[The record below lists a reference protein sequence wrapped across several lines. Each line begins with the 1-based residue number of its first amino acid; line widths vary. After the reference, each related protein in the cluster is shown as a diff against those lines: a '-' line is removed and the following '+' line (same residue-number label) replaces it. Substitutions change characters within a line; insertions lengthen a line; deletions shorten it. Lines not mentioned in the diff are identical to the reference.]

1 MGKIIKKSFC
11 LLLSCFLF
19 VTTFGLPTLTVLAE
33 SDTSE
38 VSEVV
43 PEGTFKEQNTTSLS
57 NYVSK
62 SANGSIN
69 SDQGKVTLS
78 KLGGDHHAIAD
89 LDVMYKS
96 FVYEADVVLKDY
108 ETGGAVGL
116 SLYRNKDNVTQDGWF
131 GANYIL
137 DEGRMRFFRVNAA
150 AGLVDNGADI
160 KGLDGSNHLRLE
172 VNEKGEYQY
181 TISNAIQEQ
190 TISGTID
197 GWYGA
202 YLGLLTFNAE
212 AEFSNVK
219 VTNLSGETPLYF
231 NAEQTNVSNTNGDH
245 GVYLEAL
252 KGRLLKNFSFE
263 TDARV
268 TGNVGEGSGALL
280 LGYDE
285 SNPTSL
291 WTGINFHKNA
301 NVTKIFGS
309 QTEAHDHSAD
319 DFDMDNNIHL
329 YVSVN
334 DAGDVVYRAIDSD
347 GTVNQGTSKISNW
360 NGAYLGLLTFSS
372 EVNFYNTRVVN
383 FDGGLDNT
391 GSLFVSDLSGLQA
404 KSGNWSTDYNGLKG
418 SIDSDGDAILLSDTT
433 AGDCVY
439 ETDVKF
445 NEKRGAASL
454 IIHSDSDDMSNRHM
468 YVANLNGQTG
478 EARLF
483 KFEQSRGANGVYN
496 NATLDLANSK
506 VISLNDK
513 NEYHLKVVSIGKHF
527 VYYINGE
534 LVINTADYTADS
546 VSAETVKAHHGQNDA
561 ILEGKMGLMTWNGN
575 VSYQNVKVT
584 TIDDSNT
591 PQLDNLTI
599 ANASK
604 DIDKQI
610 AFMKGQYVYLGY
622 VKNNVGSVSLNAV
635 SHNGSKVTVTNAIG
649 EECDINNLP
658 VSLGENIYTLE
669 VRNGNAKVVYKVQ
682 LHRCQPD
689 ATYYNEDYRGQY
701 HYSVKDGWGN
711 DPNGMVYYKGVYHLF
726 YQFYDAPTWG
736 PMHWGHATSK
746 DLIHWEE
753 QPIALYPDEYGTM
766 YSGCAV
772 IADHDTAPG
781 VFAQGEEGIVLLI
794 TTNGTNGGDGQ
805 RIIMA
810 YSKDGKTWQKKEDAK
825 VILDWTEDDSDTL
838 TEHKSAFRDPKVF
851 RYDNKWFMVVAGGPL
866 RIYSSDNLI
875 DWSLESAYRDLH
887 TECPDLYPIQYS
899 ESDGTIT
906 TKWVLDRGGRYY
918 KVGDFRKVDG
928 KYRYIP
934 DNNYVAAWYKDE
946 DPNDLNRVTNYKG
959 DSSWE
964 NGTLV
969 DGIMNFGSDYY
980 AAMTYYVQDFGT
992 KDNVTVPRLIAIN
1005 WMNTWD
1011 DYCTVV
1017 ANKTGNEVFNGT
1029 YNLQVELGL
1038 VKDENGNYLLKQT
1051 PIKEYESL
1059 RQAANF
1065 DGTVEVTPDNTLF
1078 DDFNQSS
1085 YEIVANFKPKAGTS
1099 EVGFNVRVGDGQ
1111 KTVVKYNFDTETISI
1126 DRSQSG
1132 ILLSSKF
1139 AQVHSQNNVTKNAD
1153 GSIDLHLYV
1162 DRSSV
1167 EVYSANDTVSG
1178 ADQIFPNATS
1188 NGLQVF
1194 SVGGNATADIAIY
1207 PLATIWDKETPS
1219 EPTAINA
1226 NKKNLDMYVGDQETV
1241 SVWASPV
1248 DFVGDV
1254 DLQATC
1260 DNDDVVGVA
1269 MEKDKVM
1276 ITAKAKGKATI
1287 TVTSKKYPNLSTT
1300 IDVNVRNNNF
1310 NTNIKDFVNVNGNW
1324 YIDDEELIVSNTGA
1338 NDIYMGN
1345 EAMHQP
1351 GYIVEADMKFTKGLI
1366 NLFIA
1371 SSSTNPFADGGAYSV
1386 QLDGDVVRLFRF
1398 GVDGDIASTATGIAM
1413 NDGNYHHVKVIKS
1426 ANKIAV
1432 LIDGTEVCSKELDAS
1447 TLASYFTK
1455 NAYVGLG
1462 LWDGDLS
1469 VKNFIVT
1476 QDADYSKV
1484 DAAIAS
1490 QPNNLSDYVQDSV
1503 DALKDAIA
1511 AVVKDKDI
1519 TEQDVVDAYAQA
1531 ILDAIKALQYKPADY
1546 TKVDEAKAKVPSDL
1560 SSYTEESVKALE
1572 DALNAVEADKNITE
1586 QTTVDAYAEAIEKAL
1601 NSLTYKPADYTKV
1614 DEAKA
1619 KVPSDL
1625 SSYTEESV
1633 KALEDALNAVEANK
1647 NITEQATVDAYADA
1661 INKAIEG
1668 LVKKII
1674 SYKVIEGEGET
1685 FVKESEKDISIRI
1698 DHEYTENV
1706 KVEVD
1711 DQKVDK
1717 VHYKVTKGS
1726 TIITFDDM
1734 YLNTLAVGTHHV
1746 KVTFEDGI
1754 ATTTLVIKEQ
1764 TKDDKK
1770 ENETPVKDDNKKN
1783 DSTSNNQET
1792 VKSTVKAENKQDVK
1806 KVKTG
1811 DDENIIG
1818 IALLLL
1824 GSLVVLTYI
1833 RKKKI
1838 E

>member
-1 MGKIIKKSFC
+1 MGRIIKKSFC
-11 LLLSCFLF
+11 LLLSCFLS
-19 VTTFGLPTLTVLAE
+19 VTTLGLPTLTVLAD

-62 SANGSIN
+62 SENGSIT

-78 KLGGDHHAIAD
+78 KLEGDHHAIAD
-89 LDVMYKS
+89 SDVMYKS
-96 FVYEADVVLKDY
+96 FVYEADVVLKEH

-131 GANYIL
+131 GANYIS
-137 DEGRMRFFRVNAA
+137 DEGRMRFFRVNVNAA
-150 AGLVDNGADI
+150 AGLVDNGANI
-160 KGLDGSNHLRLE
+160 EGLDGSNHLRLE

-181 TISNAIQEQ
+181 TISNAKQEQ

-268 TGNVGEGSGALL
+268 TGNEGEGSGALL
-280 LGYDE
+280 LGYDK
-285 SNPTSL
+285 SNPTSS

-301 NVTKIFGS
+301 NVTKIFGF
-309 QTEAHDHSAD
+309 QTEAHDHNAD
-319 DFDMDNNIHL
+319 DFDMNNNIHL

-347 GTVNQGTSKISNW
+347 GTVKQGTSKISKW

-391 GSLFVSDLSGLQA
+391 DSLFVSDLSGLQA
-404 KSGNWSTDYNGLKG
+404 KSGNWSIDNNGLKG

-496 NATLDLANSK
+496 NAALDLANSK

-546 VSAETVKAHHGQNDA
+546 VSEETVKAHHGQNDA

-584 TIDDSNT
+584 TIDGRNT

-622 VKNNVGSVSLNAV
+622 VKNNVESVSLNAV
-635 SHNGSKVTVTNAIG
+635 SHNGSKVTVTNASG

-711 DPNGMVYYKGVYHLF
+711 DPNGMVYYNGVYHLF

-772 IADHDTAPG
+772 IANHDTAPD

-794 TTNGTNGGDGQ
+794 TANGTNGGDGQ

-838 TEHKSAFRDPKVF
+838 AEHKSAFRDPKVF

-899 ESDGTIT
+899 ESDGTKT

-1011 DYCTVV
+1011 DYCRDV
-1017 ANKTGNEVFNGT
+1017 ANKTGNKVFNGT

-1038 VKDENGNYLLKQT
+1038 VKDKNGNYLLKQT
-1051 PIKEYESL
+1051 PIKEYEKL
-1059 RQAANF
+1059 RQAAIF
-1065 DGTVEVTPDNTLF
+1065 DGKKVKVTPDNTLF
-1078 DDFNQSS
+1078 NDFNQSS
-1085 YEIVANFKPKAGTS
+1085 YEIVANFKPEPGTS

-1111 KTVVKYNFDTETISI
+1111 KTVVKYNFDTGTISI

-1132 ILLSSKF
+1132 TLLSDKF

-1207 PLATIWDKETPS
+1207 PLATIW
-1219 EPTAINA
+1219 NA
-1226 NKKNLDMYVGDQETV
+1226 DYTK
-1241 SVWASPV
+1241 V
-1248 DFVGDV
+1248 D
-1254 DLQATC
+1254 
-1260 DNDDVVGVA
+1260 
-1269 MEKDKVM
+1269 E
-1276 ITAKAKGKATI
+1276 AKAKVPSDLSNYTEESVKALEDAL
-1287 TVTSKKYPNLSTT
+1287 N
-1300 IDVNVRNNNF
+1300 
-1310 NTNIKDFVNVNGNW
+1310 
-1324 YIDDEELIVSNTGA
+1324 A
-1338 NDIYMGN
+1338 
-1345 EAMHQP
+1345 
-1351 GYIVEADMKFTKGLI
+1351 VEAD
-1366 NLFIA
+1366 
-1371 SSSTNPFADGGAYSV
+1371 
-1386 QLDGDVVRLFRF
+1386 
-1398 GVDGDIASTATGIAM
+1398 
-1413 NDGNYHHVKVIKS
+1413 
-1426 ANKIAV
+1426 
-1432 LIDGTEVCSKELDAS
+1432 
-1447 TLASYFTK
+1447 K
-1455 NAYVGLG
+1455 N
-1462 LWDGDLS
+1462 
-1469 VKNFIVT
+1469 I
-1476 QDADYSKV
+1476 
-1484 DAAIAS
+1484 
-1490 QPNNLSDYVQDSV
+1490 P
-1503 DALKDAIA
+1503 
-1511 AVVKDKDI
+1511 
-1519 TEQDVVDAYAQA
+1519 EQTTVDAYAQA
-1531 ILDAIKALQYKPADY
+1531 ILDAIKALQYKLADY

-1560 SSYTEESVKALE
+1560 SNYTEESVKALE

-1633 KALEDALNAVEANK
+1633 KALEDALNAVEADK
-1647 NITEQATVDAYADA
+1647 NITEQSTVDAYADA

-1668 LVKKII
+1668 LVKKNIT
-1674 SYKVIEGEGET
+1674 YQVIEGNDST
-1685 FVKESEKDISIRI
+1685 YEKGSNQSFSIRI
-1698 DHEYTENV
+1698 NHDFTDQVRVEIDG
-1706 KVEVD
+1706 VEVAKD
-1711 DQKVDK
+1711 NYQISA
-1717 VHYKVTKGS
+1717 GS
-1726 TIITFDDM
+1726 TIITFVND
-1734 YLNTLAVGTHHV
+1734 YLDTLSVGKHTV
-1746 KVTFEDGI
+1746 KVYFDDGS
-1754 ATTTLVIKEQ
+1754 ATTSLTIKEKQ
-1764 TKDDKK
+1764 TTT
-1770 ENETPVKDDNKKN
+1770 TPSNTN
-1783 DSTSNNQET
+1783 DSTNIGTGDTTNLTGLFSLLMLAT
-1792 VKSTVKAENKQDVK
+1792 ACGFVVLKKKAE
-1806 KVKTG
+1806 
-1811 DDENIIG
+1811 
-1818 IALLLL
+1818 
-1824 GSLVVLTYI
+1824 
-1833 RKKKI
+1833 
-1838 E
+1838 

>member
-1 MGKIIKKSFC
+1 MGRIIKKSFC
-11 LLLSCFLF
+11 LLLSCFLS
-19 VTTFGLPTLTVLAE
+19 VTTFGLPTLTVLAD

-69 SDQGKVTLS
+69 SNQGKVTLS

-96 FVYEADVVLKDY
+96 FVYEADVVLKDH

-137 DEGRMRFFRVNAA
+137 DEGCMRFFRVNAA
-150 AGLVDNGADI
+150 AGLVDNKTNI
-160 KGLDGSNHLRLE
+160 EGLDGDRNHLRLE

-181 TISNAIQEQ
+181 TISNAKQEQ

-245 GVYLEAL
+245 GVYLKAL

-391 GSLFVSDLSGLQA
+391 GSLFVSDLSGLQE
-404 KSGNWSTDYNGLKG
+404 KSGNWSIDYNGLKG

-496 NATLDLANSK
+496 NAALDLANSK

-599 ANASK
+599 ANASE

-622 VKNNVGSVSLNAV
+622 VKNNVESVSLNAV

-649 EECDINNLP
+649 EKCDINNLP

-682 LHRCQPD
+682 LYRCQPD

-711 DPNGMVYYKGVYHLF
+711 DPNGMVYYNGVYHLF
-726 YQFYDAPTWG
+726 YQFYDASTWG
-736 PMHWGHATSK
+736 PMHWGHATST

-772 IADHDTAPG
+772 IADHDTAPD

-794 TTNGTNGGDGQ
+794 TANGTNGGDGQ

-838 TEHKSAFRDPKVF
+838 AEHKSAFRDPKVF

-866 RIYSSDNLI
+866 RIYSSDDLI
-875 DWSLESAYRDLH
+875 HWSLESAYRDLH

-1011 DYCTVV
+1011 DYCRDV

-1038 VKDENGNYLLKQT
+1038 VKDKNGNYLLKQT

-1065 DGTVEVTPDNTLF
+1065 DGKVEVTPDNTLF

-1207 PLATIWDKETPS
+1207 PLATIWNKETPS

-1226 NKKNLDMYVGDQETV
+1226 NKKNLDMYVGDQKTV

-1269 MEKDKVM
+1269 MEKDKVK

-1300 IDVNVRNNNF
+1300 IDVNVRNNKF

-1386 QLDGDVVRLFRF
+1386 QLNGDVVRLFRF

-1426 ANKIAV
+1426 ANKITV

-1455 NAYVGLG
+1455 DAYVGLG

-1476 QDADYSKV
+1476 QDADY
-1484 DAAIAS
+1484 
-1490 QPNNLSDYVQDSV
+1490 
-1503 DALKDAIA
+1503 
-1511 AVVKDKDI
+1511 
-1519 TEQDVVDAYAQA
+1519 
-1531 ILDAIKALQYKPADY
+1531 

-1560 SSYTEESVKALE
+1560 NNYTEESVKALE

-1586 QTTVDAYAEAIEKAL
+1586 QTTVDAYADAITKAISEL
-1601 NSLTYKPADYTKV
+1601 KYKPADYTKV
-1614 DEAKA
+1614 NEAKS
-1619 KVPSDL
+1619 KVPNDL
-1625 SSYTEESV
+1625 SIYTDESV
-1633 KALEDALNAVEANK
+1633 ETLKNALNAVKYDK
-1647 NITEQATVDAYADA
+1647 NITEQDIVDEYAMN
-1661 INKAIEG
+1661 INKA
-1668 LVKKII
+1668 L
-1674 SYKVIEGEGET
+1674 
-1685 FVKESEKDISIRI
+1685 EKL
-1698 DHEYTENV
+1698 
-1706 KVEVD
+1706 K
-1711 DQKVDK
+1711 
-1717 VHYKVTKGS
+1717 
-1726 TIITFDDM
+1726 
-1734 YLNTLAVGTHHV
+1734 
-1746 KVTFEDGI
+1746 
-1754 ATTTLVIKEQ
+1754 
-1764 TKDDKK
+1764 KK
-1770 ENETPVKDDNKKN
+1770 EI
-1783 DSTSNNQET
+1783 TSIDKTQR
-1792 VKSTVKAENKQDVK
+1792 KQI
-1806 KVKTG
+1806 KTG
-1811 DDENIIG
+1811 DSTNFIGLAGLMILSMFGYII
-1818 IALLLL
+1818 LKKED
-1824 GSLVVLTYI
+1824 I
-1833 RKKKI
+1833 R
-1838 E
+1838 

>member
-19 VTTFGLPTLTVLAE
+19 VTTFGLPTLTVLAD

-57 NYVSK
+57 KYVSK

-96 FVYEADVVLKDY
+96 FVYEADVVLKDH

-150 AGLVDNGADI
+150 AELVDNGAEI

-285 SNPTSL
+285 SNPTSS

-347 GTVNQGTSKISNW
+347 GTVKQGTSKISKW

-391 GSLFVSDLSGLQA
+391 GSLFVSNLSGLQA
-404 KSGNWSTDYNGLKG
+404 KSGNWRIDNNGLKG

-483 KFEQSRGANGVYN
+483 KFEQSRGAKGVYN
-496 NATLDLANSK
+496 NAALDLANSK

-584 TIDDSNT
+584 TIDGRNT

-622 VKNNVGSVSLNAV
+622 VKNNVESVSLNAV

-682 LHRCQPD
+682 LYRCQPD

-711 DPNGMVYYKGVYHLF
+711 DPNGMVYYNGVYHLF

-772 IADHDTAPG
+772 IANHDTAPD

-794 TTNGTNGGDGQ
+794 TANGTNGGDGQ

-838 TEHKSAFRDPKVF
+838 AEHKSAFRDPKVF

-899 ESDGTIT
+899 ESDGTKT

-946 DPNDLNRVTNYKG
+946 VPNDLNRVTNYKG

-1011 DYCTVV
+1011 DYCRDV

-1038 VKDENGNYLLKQT
+1038 VKDKNGNYLLKQT

-1065 DGTVEVTPDNTLF
+1065 DGKVEVTPDNTLF

-1207 PLATIWDKETPS
+1207 PLATIW
-1219 EPTAINA
+1219 N
-1226 NKKNLDMYVGDQETV
+1226 
-1241 SVWASPV
+1241 
-1248 DFVGDV
+1248 
-1254 DLQATC
+1254 
-1260 DNDDVVGVA
+1260 
-1269 MEKDKVM
+1269 
-1276 ITAKAKGKATI
+1276 
-1287 TVTSKKYPNLSTT
+1287 
-1300 IDVNVRNNNF
+1300 
-1310 NTNIKDFVNVNGNW
+1310 
-1324 YIDDEELIVSNTGA
+1324 
-1338 NDIYMGN
+1338 
-1345 EAMHQP
+1345 
-1351 GYIVEADMKFTKGLI
+1351 
-1366 NLFIA
+1366 
-1371 SSSTNPFADGGAYSV
+1371 
-1386 QLDGDVVRLFRF
+1386 
-1398 GVDGDIASTATGIAM
+1398 
-1413 NDGNYHHVKVIKS
+1413 
-1426 ANKIAV
+1426 
-1432 LIDGTEVCSKELDAS
+1432 
-1447 TLASYFTK
+1447 
-1455 NAYVGLG
+1455 
-1462 LWDGDLS
+1462 
-1469 VKNFIVT
+1469 
-1476 QDADYSKV
+1476 
-1484 DAAIAS
+1484 
-1490 QPNNLSDYVQDSV
+1490 
-1503 DALKDAIA
+1503 
-1511 AVVKDKDI
+1511 
-1519 TEQDVVDAYAQA
+1519 
-1531 ILDAIKALQYKPADY
+1531 ADY

-1560 SSYTEESVKALE
+1560 SNYTEESVKALE

-1586 QTTVDAYAEAIEKAL
+1586 QTTVDAYAKAIEKAL

-1625 SSYTEESV
+1625 SNYTEESV
-1633 KALEDALNAVEANK
+1633 KALEDALNAVEADK

-1668 LVKKII
+1668 LVKKNI

-1685 FVKESEKDISIRI
+1685 FVKESGKDISIRI

-1711 DQKVDK
+1711 DQEVDK

-1811 DDENIIG
+1811 DNENIIG

-1824 GSLVVLTYI
+1824 GSLVVLTHI

>member
-1 MGKIIKKSFC
+1 MGRIIKKSFC
-11 LLLSCFLF
+11 LLLSCFLS
-19 VTTFGLPTLTVLAE
+19 VTTLGLPTLTVLAD

-62 SANGSIN
+62 SANESIDSN
-69 SDQGKVTLS
+69 QGKVTLF
-78 KLGGDHHAIAD
+78 KLEGDHHAIAD
-89 LDVMYKS
+89 SDVMYKS

-108 ETGGAVGL
+108 GTGGAVGL

-137 DEGRMRFFRVNAA
+137 DEGLMRFFRVNAA
-150 AGLVDNGADI
+150 AGLVDNKTNI
-160 KGLDGSNHLRLE
+160 EGLDGSNHLRLE

-181 TISNAIQEQ
+181 TISNAKQEQ

-268 TGNVGEGSGALL
+268 TGNEGEGSGALL

-291 WTGINFHKNA
+291 WTGINFHKKA

-309 QTEAHDHSAD
+309 QTEAHDHNVD

-360 NGAYLGLLTFSS
+360 KGAYLGLLTFSS

-391 GSLFVSDLSGLQA
+391 DSLFVSDLSGLQA
-404 KSGNWSTDYNGLKG
+404 KSGNWSIDNNGLKG

-496 NATLDLANSK
+496 NAALDLANSK

-622 VKNNVGSVSLNAV
+622 VKNNVESVSLNAV

-682 LHRCQPD
+682 LYRCQPD

-711 DPNGMVYYKGVYHLF
+711 DPNGMVYYNGVYHLF
-726 YQFYDAPTWG
+726 YQFYDSPTWG
-736 PMHWGHATSK
+736 PMHWGHATST
-746 DLIHWEE
+746 DLIHWKE

-772 IADHDTAPG
+772 IADHKTAPD

-794 TTNGTNGGDGQ
+794 TANGTNGGDGQ

-838 TEHKSAFRDPKVF
+838 AEHKSAFRDPKVF

-899 ESDGTIT
+899 ESDGTKT

-964 NGTLV
+964 KDTLV

-1011 DYCTVV
+1011 DYCRDV

-1051 PIKEYESL
+1051 PIKEYEKL

-1065 DGTVEVTPDNTLF
+1065 DGKVEVTPDNTLF

-1111 KTVVKYNFDTETISI
+1111 KTVVKYNFDTKTISI

-1132 ILLSSKF
+1132 TLLSDKF
-1139 AQVHSQNNVTKNAD
+1139 AQVHSQNNVTENAD

-1194 SVGGNATADIAIY
+1194 SVGGNVTADIAIY
-1207 PLATIWDKETPS
+1207 PLATIW
-1219 EPTAINA
+1219 N
-1226 NKKNLDMYVGDQETV
+1226 
-1241 SVWASPV
+1241 
-1248 DFVGDV
+1248 
-1254 DLQATC
+1254 
-1260 DNDDVVGVA
+1260 
-1269 MEKDKVM
+1269 
-1276 ITAKAKGKATI
+1276 
-1287 TVTSKKYPNLSTT
+1287 
-1300 IDVNVRNNNF
+1300 
-1310 NTNIKDFVNVNGNW
+1310 
-1324 YIDDEELIVSNTGA
+1324 
-1338 NDIYMGN
+1338 
-1345 EAMHQP
+1345 
-1351 GYIVEADMKFTKGLI
+1351 
-1366 NLFIA
+1366 
-1371 SSSTNPFADGGAYSV
+1371 
-1386 QLDGDVVRLFRF
+1386 
-1398 GVDGDIASTATGIAM
+1398 
-1413 NDGNYHHVKVIKS
+1413 
-1426 ANKIAV
+1426 
-1432 LIDGTEVCSKELDAS
+1432 
-1447 TLASYFTK
+1447 
-1455 NAYVGLG
+1455 
-1462 LWDGDLS
+1462 
-1469 VKNFIVT
+1469 
-1476 QDADYSKV
+1476 
-1484 DAAIAS
+1484 
-1490 QPNNLSDYVQDSV
+1490 
-1503 DALKDAIA
+1503 
-1511 AVVKDKDI
+1511 
-1519 TEQDVVDAYAQA
+1519 
-1531 ILDAIKALQYKPADY
+1531 ADY

-1560 SSYTEESVKALE
+1560 SNYTEESVKALE

-1633 KALEDALNAVEANK
+1633 KALEDALNAVEADK
-1647 NITEQATVDAYADA
+1647 NITEQSTVDAYADA

-1668 LVKKII
+1668 LVKKNIT
-1674 SYKVIEGEGET
+1674 YQVIEGNDST
-1685 FVKESEKDISIRI
+1685 YEKGSNQSFSIRI
-1698 DHEYTENV
+1698 NHDFTDQVRVEIDG
-1706 KVEVD
+1706 VEVAKD
-1711 DQKVDK
+1711 NYQISA
-1717 VHYKVTKGS
+1717 GS
-1726 TIITFDDM
+1726 TIITFVND
-1734 YLNTLAVGTHHV
+1734 YLDTLSVGKHTV
-1746 KVTFEDGI
+1746 KVYFDDGS
-1754 ATTTLVIKEQ
+1754 ATTSLTIKEKQ
-1764 TKDDKK
+1764 TTT
-1770 ENETPVKDDNKKN
+1770 TPSNTN
-1783 DSTSNNQET
+1783 DSTNIGTGDTTNLTGLFSLLMLAT
-1792 VKSTVKAENKQDVK
+1792 ACGFVVLKKKAE
-1806 KVKTG
+1806 
-1811 DDENIIG
+1811 
-1818 IALLLL
+1818 
-1824 GSLVVLTYI
+1824 
-1833 RKKKI
+1833 
-1838 E
+1838 

>member
-19 VTTFGLPTLTVLAE
+19 VTTFGLPTLTVLAD

-57 NYVSK
+57 KYVSK

-96 FVYEADVVLKDY
+96 FVYEADVVLKDH

-150 AGLVDNGADI
+150 AELVDNGAEI

-285 SNPTSL
+285 SNPTSS

-347 GTVNQGTSKISNW
+347 GTVKQGTSKISKW

-391 GSLFVSDLSGLQA
+391 GSLFVSNLSGLQA
-404 KSGNWSTDYNGLKG
+404 KSGNWRIDNNGLKG

-483 KFEQSRGANGVYN
+483 KFEQSRGAKGVYN
-496 NATLDLANSK
+496 NAALDLANSK

-584 TIDDSNT
+584 TIDGRNT

-622 VKNNVGSVSLNAV
+622 VKNNVESVSLNAV

-682 LHRCQPD
+682 LYRCQPD

-711 DPNGMVYYKGVYHLF
+711 DPNGMVYYNGVYHLF

-772 IADHDTAPG
+772 IANHDTAPD

-794 TTNGTNGGDGQ
+794 TANGTNGGDGQ

-838 TEHKSAFRDPKVF
+838 AEHKSAFRDPKVF

-899 ESDGTIT
+899 ESDGTKT

-946 DPNDLNRVTNYKG
+946 VPNDLNRVTNYKG

-1011 DYCTVV
+1011 DYCRDV

-1038 VKDENGNYLLKQT
+1038 VKDKNGNYLLKQT

-1065 DGTVEVTPDNTLF
+1065 DGKVEVTPDNTLF

-1207 PLATIWDKETPS
+1207 PLATIW
-1219 EPTAINA
+1219 NA
-1226 NKKNLDMYVGDQETV
+1226 DYTK
-1241 SVWASPV
+1241 V
-1248 DFVGDV
+1248 D
-1254 DLQATC
+1254 
-1260 DNDDVVGVA
+1260 
-1269 MEKDKVM
+1269 E
-1276 ITAKAKGKATI
+1276 AKAKVPSDLSNYTEESVKALEDAL
-1287 TVTSKKYPNLSTT
+1287 N
-1300 IDVNVRNNNF
+1300 
-1310 NTNIKDFVNVNGNW
+1310 
-1324 YIDDEELIVSNTGA
+1324 A
-1338 NDIYMGN
+1338 
-1345 EAMHQP
+1345 
-1351 GYIVEADMKFTKGLI
+1351 VEAD
-1366 NLFIA
+1366 
-1371 SSSTNPFADGGAYSV
+1371 
-1386 QLDGDVVRLFRF
+1386 
-1398 GVDGDIASTATGIAM
+1398 
-1413 NDGNYHHVKVIKS
+1413 
-1426 ANKIAV
+1426 
-1432 LIDGTEVCSKELDAS
+1432 
-1447 TLASYFTK
+1447 K
-1455 NAYVGLG
+1455 N
-1462 LWDGDLS
+1462 
-1469 VKNFIVT
+1469 
-1476 QDADYSKV
+1476 
-1484 DAAIAS
+1484 
-1490 QPNNLSDYVQDSV
+1490 
-1503 DALKDAIA
+1503 
-1511 AVVKDKDI
+1511 I
-1519 TEQDVVDAYAQA
+1519 TEQTTVDAYAQA

-1560 SSYTEESVKALE
+1560 SNYTEESVKALE

-1586 QTTVDAYAEAIEKAL
+1586 QTTVDAYAQAILDAIKAL
-1601 NSLTYKPADYTKV
+1601 QYKPADYTKV

-1625 SSYTEESV
+1625 SNYTEESV
-1633 KALEDALNAVEANK
+1633 KALEDALNAVEADK

-1668 LVKKII
+1668 LVKKNI

-1685 FVKESEKDISIRI
+1685 FVKESGKDISIRI

-1711 DQKVDK
+1711 DQEVDK

-1811 DDENIIG
+1811 DNENIIG

-1824 GSLVVLTYI
+1824 GSLVVLTHI

>member
-1 MGKIIKKSFC
+1 MGRIIKKSFC
-11 LLLSCFLF
+11 LLLSCFLS
-19 VTTFGLPTLTVLAE
+19 VTTLGLPTLTVLAD

-62 SANGSIN
+62 SANESIDSN
-69 SDQGKVTLS
+69 QGKVTLF
-78 KLGGDHHAIAD
+78 KLEGDHHAIAD
-89 LDVMYKS
+89 SDVMYKS
-96 FVYEADVVLKDY
+96 FVYEADVVLKDH

-137 DEGRMRFFRVNAA
+137 DEGLMRFFRVNAA
-150 AGLVDNGADI
+150 AGLVDNKTNI
-160 KGLDGSNHLRLE
+160 EGLDGSNHLRLE

-181 TISNAIQEQ
+181 TISNAKQEQ

-268 TGNVGEGSGALL
+268 TGNEGEGSGALL

-291 WTGINFHKNA
+291 WTGINFHKKA

-309 QTEAHDHSAD
+309 QTEAHDHNVD

-360 NGAYLGLLTFSS
+360 KGAYLGLLTFSS

-391 GSLFVSDLSGLQA
+391 DSLFVSDLSGLQA
-404 KSGNWSTDYNGLKG
+404 KSGNWSIDNNGLKG

-496 NATLDLANSK
+496 NAALDLANSK

-622 VKNNVGSVSLNAV
+622 VKNNVESVSLNAV

-682 LHRCQPD
+682 LYRCQPD

-711 DPNGMVYYKGVYHLF
+711 DPNGMVYYNGVYHLF
-726 YQFYDAPTWG
+726 YQFYDSPTWG
-736 PMHWGHATSK
+736 PMHWGHATST
-746 DLIHWEE
+746 DLIHWKE

-772 IADHDTAPG
+772 IADHKTAPD

-794 TTNGTNGGDGQ
+794 TANGTNGGDGQ

-838 TEHKSAFRDPKVF
+838 AEHKSAFRDPKVF

-899 ESDGTIT
+899 ESDGTKT

-964 NGTLV
+964 KDTLV

-1011 DYCTVV
+1011 DYCRDV

-1051 PIKEYESL
+1051 PIKEYEKL

-1065 DGTVEVTPDNTLF
+1065 DGKVEVTPDNTLF

-1111 KTVVKYNFDTETISI
+1111 KTVVKYNFDTKTISI

-1132 ILLSSKF
+1132 TLLSDKF
-1139 AQVHSQNNVTKNAD
+1139 AQVHSQNNVTENAD

-1194 SVGGNATADIAIY
+1194 SVGGNVTADIAIY
-1207 PLATIWDKETPS
+1207 PLATIW
-1219 EPTAINA
+1219 NA
-1226 NKKNLDMYVGDQETV
+1226 DYTK
-1241 SVWASPV
+1241 V
-1248 DFVGDV
+1248 D
-1254 DLQATC
+1254 
-1260 DNDDVVGVA
+1260 
-1269 MEKDKVM
+1269 E
-1276 ITAKAKGKATI
+1276 AKAKVPSDLSNYTEESVKALEDAL
-1287 TVTSKKYPNLSTT
+1287 N
-1300 IDVNVRNNNF
+1300 
-1310 NTNIKDFVNVNGNW
+1310 
-1324 YIDDEELIVSNTGA
+1324 A
-1338 NDIYMGN
+1338 
-1345 EAMHQP
+1345 
-1351 GYIVEADMKFTKGLI
+1351 VEAD
-1366 NLFIA
+1366 
-1371 SSSTNPFADGGAYSV
+1371 
-1386 QLDGDVVRLFRF
+1386 
-1398 GVDGDIASTATGIAM
+1398 
-1413 NDGNYHHVKVIKS
+1413 
-1426 ANKIAV
+1426 
-1432 LIDGTEVCSKELDAS
+1432 
-1447 TLASYFTK
+1447 K
-1455 NAYVGLG
+1455 N
-1462 LWDGDLS
+1462 
-1469 VKNFIVT
+1469 
-1476 QDADYSKV
+1476 
-1484 DAAIAS
+1484 
-1490 QPNNLSDYVQDSV
+1490 
-1503 DALKDAIA
+1503 
-1511 AVVKDKDI
+1511 I
-1519 TEQDVVDAYAQA
+1519 TEQTTVDAYAQA

-1560 SSYTEESVKALE
+1560 SNYTEESVKALE

-1633 KALEDALNAVEANK
+1633 KALEDALNAVEADK
-1647 NITEQATVDAYADA
+1647 NITEQSTVDAYADA

-1668 LVKKII
+1668 LVKKNIT
-1674 SYKVIEGEGET
+1674 YQVIEGNDST
-1685 FVKESEKDISIRI
+1685 YEKGSNQSFSIRI
-1698 DHEYTENV
+1698 NHDFTDQVRVEIDG
-1706 KVEVD
+1706 VEVAKD
-1711 DQKVDK
+1711 NYQISA
-1717 VHYKVTKGS
+1717 GS
-1726 TIITFDDM
+1726 TIITFVND
-1734 YLNTLAVGTHHV
+1734 YLDTLSVGKHTV
-1746 KVTFEDGI
+1746 KVYFDDGS
-1754 ATTTLVIKEQ
+1754 ATTSLTIKEKQ
-1764 TKDDKK
+1764 TTT
-1770 ENETPVKDDNKKN
+1770 TPSNTN
-1783 DSTSNNQET
+1783 DSTNIGTGDTTNLTGLFSLLMLAT
-1792 VKSTVKAENKQDVK
+1792 ACGFVVLKKKAE
-1806 KVKTG
+1806 
-1811 DDENIIG
+1811 
-1818 IALLLL
+1818 
-1824 GSLVVLTYI
+1824 
-1833 RKKKI
+1833 
-1838 E
+1838 

>member
-11 LLLSCFLF
+11 LLLSCFLS
-19 VTTFGLPTLTVLAE
+19 VTTFGLPTLTVLAD

-96 FVYEADVVLKDY
+96 FVYEADVVLKDH

-150 AGLVDNGADI
+150 AELVDNGAEI

-231 NAEQTNVSNTNGDH
+231 NAEQTNISNTNGDH
-245 GVYLEAL
+245 GVYLKAL

-285 SNPTSL
+285 SNPTSS

-309 QTEAHDHSAD
+309 QTEAHDHNAD
-319 DFDMDNNIHL
+319 DFDMNNNIHL

-334 DAGDVVYRAIDSD
+334 DAGDVVYRVIDSD
-347 GTVNQGTSKISNW
+347 GTVKQGTSKISKW
-360 NGAYLGLLTFSS
+360 NGAYLGLLTYSS
-372 EVNFYNTRVVN
+372 EVDFYNTRVVN

-391 GSLFVSDLSGLQA
+391 DSLFVSDLSGLQA
-404 KSGNWSTDYNGLKG
+404 KSGNWSIDNNGLKG

-496 NATLDLANSK
+496 NAALDLANSK

-622 VKNNVGSVSLNAV
+622 VKNNVESVSLNAV
-635 SHNGSKVTVTNAIG
+635 SHNGSKVTVTNASG
-649 EECDINNLP
+649 KKCDINNLP

-682 LHRCQPD
+682 LYRCQPD

-711 DPNGMVYYKGVYHLF
+711 DPNGMVYYNGVYHLF

-736 PMHWGHATSK
+736 PMHWGHATST
-746 DLIHWEE
+746 DLIHWKE

-772 IADHDTAPG
+772 IANHDTAPD

-794 TTNGTNGGDGQ
+794 TANGTNGGDGQ

-838 TEHKSAFRDPKVF
+838 AEHKSAFRDPKVF

-899 ESDGTIT
+899 ESDGTKT

-1011 DYCTVV
+1011 DYCRDV

-1038 VKDENGNYLLKQT
+1038 VKDKNGNYLLKQT
-1051 PIKEYESL
+1051 PIKEYEKL

-1065 DGTVEVTPDNTLF
+1065 DGKVEVTPDNTLF

-1207 PLATIWDKETPS
+1207 PLATIWNKETPS

-1226 NKKNLDMYVGDQETV
+1226 NKKNLDMYVGDQKTV

-1269 MEKDKVM
+1269 MEKDKVK

-1300 IDVNVRNNNF
+1300 IDVNVRNNKF

-1386 QLDGDVVRLFRF
+1386 QLNGDVVRLFRF

-1426 ANKIAV
+1426 ANKITV

-1447 TLASYFTK
+1447 TLAYYFTK
-1455 NAYVGLG
+1455 DAYVGLG

-1476 QDADYSKV
+1476 QDADY
-1484 DAAIAS
+1484 
-1490 QPNNLSDYVQDSV
+1490 
-1503 DALKDAIA
+1503 
-1511 AVVKDKDI
+1511 
-1519 TEQDVVDAYAQA
+1519 
-1531 ILDAIKALQYKPADY
+1531 

-1560 SSYTEESVKALE
+1560 NNYTEESVKALE

-1586 QTTVDAYAEAIEKAL
+1586 QTTVDAYADAITKAISEL
-1601 NSLTYKPADYTKV
+1601 KYKPADYTKV
-1614 DEAKA
+1614 NEAKS
-1619 KVPSDL
+1619 KVPNDL
-1625 SSYTEESV
+1625 SIYTDESV
-1633 KALEDALNAVEANK
+1633 KILKNALNAVKYDK
-1647 NITEQATVDAYADA
+1647 NITEQDIVDEYAMN
-1661 INKAIEG
+1661 INKA
-1668 LVKKII
+1668 L
-1674 SYKVIEGEGET
+1674 
-1685 FVKESEKDISIRI
+1685 EKL
-1698 DHEYTENV
+1698 
-1706 KVEVD
+1706 K
-1711 DQKVDK
+1711 
-1717 VHYKVTKGS
+1717 
-1726 TIITFDDM
+1726 
-1734 YLNTLAVGTHHV
+1734 
-1746 KVTFEDGI
+1746 
-1754 ATTTLVIKEQ
+1754 
-1764 TKDDKK
+1764 KK
-1770 ENETPVKDDNKKN
+1770 EI
-1783 DSTSNNQET
+1783 TSIDKTQR
-1792 VKSTVKAENKQDVK
+1792 KQI
-1806 KVKTG
+1806 KTG
-1811 DDENIIG
+1811 DSTNFIGLAGLMILSMFGYII
-1818 IALLLL
+1818 LKKED
-1824 GSLVVLTYI
+1824 I
-1833 RKKKI
+1833 R
-1838 E
+1838 